1 MKLDLKLLAGSLSRA
16 EPGEAVLSGGC
27 SPYLLDKVFRPISRG
42 ERVSFRD
49 LDYSRFDRGD
59 ISALSEY
66 NNALV
71 KAIQAS
77 RKRVETIAKI
87 EPVPNRIR
95 RFC

>member
-1 MKLDLKLLAGSLSRA
+1 MKLDLKLLADALSRV
-16 EPGEAVLSGGC
+16 EPGEAVLAGGC

-42 ERVSFRD
+42 ERVYFRD
-49 LDYSRFDRGD
+49 LDYSRFDWGD

-77 RKRVETIAKI
+77 QERAGNIAKI
-87 EPVPNRIR
+87 EPVPNCVR